1 MKTKSKK
8 SSISEWVNPAQDKSG
23 GRNAFTLI
31 ELLVVIAI
39 IAILAGLL
47 LPALA
52 SAKAKSQSIH
62 CLSNLRQ
69 LQLSWFSYSVEHE
82 RLPLNNNAGGSSDLV
97 STPGSW
103 TVGNAEIDRTTT
115 NIAKGALFAYGGS
128 AKIYH
133 CPADKSTVRGAKE
146 LQRTRSYSL
155 DWYLG
160 VTSNIYPDPRIKLR
174 FTNIEN
180 PSEVYGFIDEDD
192 RSIDD
197 GIFFSPASLS
207 QWANLPSTRHALGSN
222 LSFADGH
229 VDHRRWHSPY
239 TLGKISNKED
249 LQWLWQA
256 SPGK

>member
-1 MKTKSKK
+1 MKSRIGRHLIRAAPEF
-8 SSISEWVNPAQDKSG
+8 ISPP
-23 GRNAFTLI
+23 RHAFTLI

-39 IAILAGLL
+39 IATLVSLL

-52 SAKAKSQSIH
+52 SVKARSQSTH

-69 LQLSWFSYSVEHE
+69 LQLSWFSYSVERE
-82 RLPLNNNAGGSSDLV
+82 RSPLNNNAAGPGGWV

-103 TVGNAEIDRTTT
+103 TVGNAQIDRTTT
-115 NIAKGALFAYGGS
+115 KITIGTLFPDSGS
-128 AKIYH
+128 AKVYH
-133 CPADKSTVRGAKE
+133 CPADKSTVTGFKE

-160 VTSNIYPDPRIKLR
+160 VTSNVYPDPRIKLR
-174 FTNIEN
+174 LTEIER
-180 PSEVYGFIDEDD
+180 PSRVYGFIDEDD
-192 RSIDD
+192 RTIDD
-197 GIFFSPASLS
+197 GIFFSPESLGK
-207 QWANLPSTRHALGSN
+207 WTTNLPAIRHALGSN

-229 VDHRRWHSPY
+229 ADRHPWRSPY
-239 TLGKISNKED
+239 TLGKDINQED